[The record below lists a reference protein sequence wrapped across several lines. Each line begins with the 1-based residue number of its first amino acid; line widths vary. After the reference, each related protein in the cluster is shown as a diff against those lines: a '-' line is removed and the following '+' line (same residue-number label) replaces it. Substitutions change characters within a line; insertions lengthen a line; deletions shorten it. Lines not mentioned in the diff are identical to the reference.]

1 MTHERPKVCVYV
13 SAGSNIEPQTNL
25 HSALG
30 ELERIFGE
38 LAVSS
43 VYRTRAVGFE
53 GDDFLNL
60 VLSFTTALPPQSVVV
75 ELGRVETSAGRYREG
90 ARFAP
95 RTLDLDLLLY
105 GDAVIDGP
113 EFTLPR
119 ADVTDYA
126 FVLGPLAE
134 LAPDLV
140 HPVVG
145 DTMQKL
151 WAGFDKTAQPIT
163 RLPEPL

>member
-1 MTHERPKVCVYV
+1 VTQEQPQVCVYV
-13 SAGSNIEPQTNL
+13 SAGSNIEPQRNL
-25 HSALG
+25 RSALDD
-30 ELERIFGE
+30 LERIFGD
-38 LAVSS
+38 LVVSS

-60 VLSFTTALPPQSVVV
+60 VLSFATDLPPQAVVA
-75 ELGRVETSAGRYREG
+75 ELDRVEASAGRHREG
-90 ARFAP
+90 GRFAP
-95 RTLDLDLLLY
+95 RTLDLDLLLF

-113 EFTLPR
+113 DLTLPR

-140 HPVVG
+140 HPVLG
-145 DTMQKL
+145 KSMQAL
-151 WAGFDKTAQPIT
+151 WSGFDKTTQPIK
-163 RLPEPL
+163 RLVDPL